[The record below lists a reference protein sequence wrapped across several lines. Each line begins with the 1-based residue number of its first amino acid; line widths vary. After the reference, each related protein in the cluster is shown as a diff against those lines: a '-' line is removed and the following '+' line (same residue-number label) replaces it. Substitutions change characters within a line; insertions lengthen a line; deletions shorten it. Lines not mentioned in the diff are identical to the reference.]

1 MYEILSFERELWY
14 YSKEEFYIDL
24 KMYHDA
30 IEELLDAQ
38 DARAKFLE
46 KNCGFMYAD
55 DLREHNQREICK
67 LLETNEPYAW
77 VLMDL
82 EHLGYKDKNLY
93 SLTEIAR
100 KKNSKNPS
108 YVIQAWLRDVK
119 TLELL
124 YLWEKEHNRLFEEE
138 EANKLIAK
146 TKEPSFTITAKVW
159 IEKTSEQGIV
169 SKQGKGGG
177 TFAHHEI
184 AIDFITWLFPEKRYQ
199 LSKMIINRIL
209 DLK

>member
-1 MYEILSFERELWY
+1 
-14 YSKEEFYIDL
+14 
-24 KMYHDA
+24 
-30 IEELLDAQ
+30 
-38 DARAKFLE
+38 
-46 KNCGFMYAD
+46 MYAD
-55 DLREHNQREICK
+55 DLKEHNQREICK
-67 LLETNEPYAW
+67 LLEANEPYAR

-82 EHLGYKDKNLY
+82 EHLLYKDENLY

-100 KKNSKNPS
+100 RKNSKNPS

-124 YLWEKEHNRLFEEE
+124 CLWEKEHNRLFDQE
-138 EANKLIAK
+138 EANKLIVK

-159 IEKTSEQGIV
+159 IEKTSAQGIV

-199 LSKMIINRIL
+199 LSKMLINRIL